1 MDMSF
6 QHYLCGLFAVAN
18 SIPAIPLYLSTTQG
32 LDRKDQNKLCFIA
45 SSTSFITMVLAM
57 FAGSAILNFFEIT
70 VSAFRIAGGIVL
82 ISTGMAMISSKA
94 DLTLSHRQTDFSEII
109 SVAIVPIAIP
119 LTTGAGTISTVI
131 LFAGT
136 IHTWAALMRLFAAI
150 IVMSIITYLS
160 FRHAPKISTYLGTT
174 GMNVLTKIFGLITL
188 ALGIQFMLKG
198 VAESFPVLFR

>member
-18 SIPAIPLYLSTTQG
+18 NIPAIPLYLATTEG
-32 LDRKDQNKLCFIA
+32 LNRTKQNKLCFIA

-70 VSAFRIAGGIVL
+70 VPAFRIAGGIVL
-82 ISTGMAMISSKA
+82 MSTGMAMISSKTGLA
-94 DLTLSHRQTDFSEII
+94 VSHGKNDFSQII

-136 IHTWAALMRLFAAI
+136 IHTWAAFMRLFASIAA
-150 IVMSIITYLS
+150 MSIITYLS
-160 FRHAPKISTYLGTT
+160 FRYAPKISTLLGST

-188 ALGIQFMLKG
+188 ALGIQFMIIGLIQ
-198 VAESFPVLFR
+198 SFPALVR